1 MRQCADIVIV
11 AFLMIVPVCS
21 EIPVPVFC
29 RRQPLVIL
37 EKFNEG
43 VFVFKSALCGLP
55 TLSLPAYRDE
65 ETKPLYFPIEEAKVH
80 PITARFIPYFAFANR
95 GKSDMRVFVRRF
107 SK

>member
-1 MRQCADIVIV
+1 MANDQHRTGIMRQRADIVIV

-43 VFVFKSALCGLP
+43 VFIFK
-55 TLSLPAYRDE
+55 PAHPGDR
-65 ETKPLYFPIEEAKVH
+65 LQRIIGIEQ
-80 PITARFIPYFAFANR
+80 
-95 GKSDMRVFVRRF
+95 
-107 SK
+107 